1 MKNVNIYDKYLVEEK
16 LPTMWCPGCGNGIV
30 LQSIIRA
37 IDEMDLEHD
46 KIVFVSGIGCS
57 SRAVNYLKFD
67 CMHTNHGRAIAFA
80 TGIKMANPDLK
91 VIVLTG
97 DGDCASIGGNHLI
110 HACRRNIDLTV
121 ICMNNS
127 NYGMT
132 GGQYSPTTP
141 LGSQTKTSIYGSYE
155 PPFDLCDLTRSAGA
169 SYIARCTTYLP
180 VQMKDIIKKA
190 ISHHGL
196 SFVDCASDCPSLFG
210 RLNRMGDAAAMM
222 LNWKDRLVSI
232 RQAENMSKEELQ
244 GKVVWGE
251 FVNKNDRMEYTDI
264 YKENIR
270 KAKEAKNV

>member
-1 MKNVNIYDKYLVEEK
+1 MNNDLYSKYLVK

-37 IDEMDLEHD
+37 IDEMDLDLD
-46 KIVFVSGIGCS
+46 KVVFVSGIGCS
-57 SRAVNYLKFD
+57 SRAVNYLNFD

-80 TGIKMANPDLK
+80 TGIKMANPELK

-141 LGSQTKTSIYGSYE
+141 LNSITKTSVYGSYE

-169 SYIARCTTYLP
+169 TFVARAATYYP
-180 VQMKDIIKKA
+180 VQMKSIIKNA
-190 ISHHGL
+190 ISHKGL
-196 SFVDCASDCPSLFG
+196 SFVDCASDCPSLYG
-210 RLNRMGDAAAMM
+210 RLNRLGDAAIMM
-222 LNWKDRLVSI
+222 QAWKDRLI
-232 RQAENMSKEELQ
+232 TAKQAEGMTSEQLQ
-244 GKVVWGE
+244 GKVIWGE
-251 FVNKNDRMEYTDI
+251 FVNKDDRQEYCDV
-264 YKENIR
+264 YAQNIL
-270 KAKEAKNV
+270 KAKESLNG

>member
-1 MKNVNIYDKYLVEEK
+1 MKSANIYDRYLVEEK

-37 IDEMDLEHD
+37 IDEMGLDHQ

-141 LGSQTKTSIYGSYE
+141 LGYQTKTSVYGSYE
-155 PPFDLCDLTRSAGA
+155 PPFDLCDLTKSAGA
-169 SYIARCTTYLP
+169 TYVARCATYLP

-190 ISHHGL
+190 VSHHGL

-210 RLNRMGDAAAMM
+210 RLNRMGDAAQMM
-222 LNWKDRLVSI
+222 LNWKDRLVSV
-232 RQAENMSKEELQ
+232 RQAEKMSKEELQ

-251 FVNKNDRMEYTDI
+251 FVNNSDRMEYTDI

-270 KAKEAKNV
+270 KAKEAKHG

>member
-1 MKNVNIYDKYLVEEK
+1 MKSANIYDRYLVEEK
-16 LPTMWCPGCGNGIV
+16 LPTMWCPGCGNGII

-37 IDEMDLEHD
+37 IDEMGLDHQ

-141 LGSQTKTSIYGSYE
+141 LGYQTKTSVYGSYE
-155 PPFDLCDLTRSAGA
+155 PPFDLCDLTKSAGA
-169 SYIARCTTYLP
+169 TYVARCAAYLP

-190 ISHHGL
+190 VSHHGL

-210 RLNRMGDAAAMM
+210 RLNRMGDAAQMM
-222 LNWKDRLVSI
+222 LNWKDRLVSV
-232 RQAENMSKEELQ
+232 RQAEKMSKEELQ

-251 FVNKNDRMEYTDI
+251 FVNSSDRMEYTDI

-270 KAKEAKNV
+270 KAKEAKHG

>member
-1 MKNVNIYDKYLVEEK
+1 MKSANIYDRYLVEEK
-16 LPTMWCPGCGNGIV
+16 LPTMWCPGCGNGII

-37 IDEMDLEHD
+37 IDEMGLDHQ

-141 LGSQTKTSIYGSYE
+141 LGYQTKTSVYGSYE
-155 PPFDLCDLTRSAGA
+155 PPFDLCDLTKSAGA
-169 SYIARCTTYLP
+169 TYVARCATYLP

-190 ISHHGL
+190 VSHHGL

-210 RLNRMGDAAAMM
+210 RLNRMGDAAQMM
-222 LNWKDRLVSI
+222 LNWKDRLVSV
-232 RQAENMSKEELQ
+232 RQAEKMSKEELQ

-251 FVNKNDRMEYTDI
+251 FVNSSDRMEYTDI

-270 KAKEAKNV
+270 KAKEAKHG

>member
-1 MKNVNIYDKYLVEEK
+1 MKCANIYEKYLVEEK

-37 IDEMDLEHD
+37 IDEMDLDHD

-169 SYIARCTTYLP
+169 SYVARCATYLP
-180 VQMKDIIKKA
+180 VQMKDTIKKA

-222 LNWKDRLVSI
+222 LNWKDRLISVK
-232 RQAENMSKEELQ
+232 QAENMSKEELQ

>member
-1 MKNVNIYDKYLVEEK
+1 MKSANIYDRYLVEEK
-16 LPTMWCPGCGNGIV
+16 LPTMWCPGCGNGII

-37 IDEMDLEHD
+37 IDEMGLDHQ

-141 LGSQTKTSIYGSYE
+141 LGYQTKTSVYGSYE
-155 PPFDLCDLTRSAGA
+155 PPFDLCNLTKSAGA
-169 SYIARCTTYLP
+169 TYVARCATYLP

-190 ISHHGL
+190 VSHHGL

-210 RLNRMGDAAAMM
+210 RLNRMGDAAQMM
-222 LNWKDRLVSI
+222 LNWKDRLVSV
-232 RQAENMSKEELQ
+232 RQAEKMSKEELQ

-251 FVNKNDRMEYTDI
+251 FVNSGDRMEYTDI

-270 KAKEAKNV
+270 KAKEAKHG

>member
-1 MKNVNIYDKYLVEEK
+1 MKDNLYEKYLVDSAM
-16 LPTMWCPGCGNGIV
+16 PTMWCPGCGNGIV

-37 IDEMDLEHD
+37 VDELGLDQD
-46 KIVFVSGIGCS
+46 RTVFVSGIGCS
-57 SRAVNYLKFD
+57 SRAVNYLNFD

-80 TGIKMANPDLK
+80 TGIKMSDPDLK

-132 GGQYSPTTP
+132 GGQFSPTTP
-141 LGSQTKTSIYGSYE
+141 LGSQTKTSVYGSYE
-155 PPFDLCDLTRSAGA
+155 PPFDLCELTASAGA
-169 SYIARCTTYLP
+169 TYVARAATYLP
-180 VQMKDIIKKA
+180 VQMKEMIKKA
-190 ISHHGL
+190 IMHHGL

-210 RLNRMGDAAAMM
+210 RLNRRGDAGQMM
-222 LNWKDRLVSI
+222 LGWKDRLVSVK
-232 RQAENMSKEELQ
+232 QAETMSREDLE

-251 FVNKNDRMEYTDI
+251 FVNSSERIEYTDV
-264 YKENIR
+264 YRQNIAR
-270 KAKEAKNV
+270 AKESVNG

>member
-1 MKNVNIYDKYLVEEK
+1 MKSANIYDRYLVEEK

-37 IDEMDLEHD
+37 IDEMGLDHQ

-141 LGSQTKTSIYGSYE
+141 LGYQTKTSVYGSYE
-155 PPFDLCDLTRSAGA
+155 PPFDLCDLTKSAGA
-169 SYIARCTTYLP
+169 TYVARCATYLP

-190 ISHHGL
+190 VSHHGL

-210 RLNRMGDAAAMM
+210 RLNRMGDAAQMM
-222 LNWKDRLVSI
+222 LNWKDRLVSV
-232 RQAENMSKEELQ
+232 RQAEKMSKEELQ

-251 FVNKNDRMEYTDI
+251 FVNSSDRMEYTDI

-270 KAKEAKNV
+270 KAKEAKHG

>member
-1 MKNVNIYDKYLVEEK
+1 MRSANIYDKYLVEEK

-37 IDEMDLEHD
+37 IDEMDLDHE

-141 LGSQTKTSIYGSYE
+141 LGYQTKTSVYGSYE

-169 SYIARCTTYLP
+169 SYVARCATYLP
-180 VQMKDIIKKA
+180 IQMKDIIKKA
-190 ISHHGL
+190 ITHHGL

-222 LNWKDRLVSI
+222 LNWKDRLVSVK
-232 RQAENMSKEELQ
+232 QAENMSKEELD

-270 KAKEAKNV
+270 KAKEAKHG

>member
-1 MKNVNIYDKYLVEEK
+1 MKSANIYDRYLVEEK

-37 IDEMDLEHD
+37 IDEMGLDHQ

-141 LGSQTKTSIYGSYE
+141 LGYQTKTSVYGSYE
-155 PPFDLCDLTRSAGA
+155 PPFDLCDLTKSAGA
-169 SYIARCTTYLP
+169 TYVARCATYLP
-180 VQMKDIIKKA
+180 IQMKDIIKKA
-190 ISHHGL
+190 VSHHGL

-210 RLNRMGDAAAMM
+210 RLNRMGDAAQMM
-222 LNWKDRLVSI
+222 LNWKDRLVSV
-232 RQAENMSKEELQ
+232 RQAEKMSKEELQ

-251 FVNKNDRMEYTDI
+251 FVNSSDRTEYTDI

-270 KAKEAKNV
+270 KAKEAKHG

>member
-1 MKNVNIYDKYLVEEK
+1 
-16 LPTMWCPGCGNGIV
+16 
-30 LQSIIRA
+30 
-37 IDEMDLEHD
+37 
-46 KIVFVSGIGCS
+46 
-57 SRAVNYLKFD
+57 
-67 CMHTNHGRAIAFA
+67 
-80 TGIKMANPDLK
+80 MANPDLK

-141 LGSQTKTSIYGSYE
+141 LGYQTKTSVYGSYE

-169 SYIARCTTYLP
+169 SYVARCATYLP
-180 VQMKDIIKKA
+180 VQMKDIIKEA
-190 ISHHGL
+190 IAHHGL

-210 RLNRMGDAAAMM
+210 RLNRMGDAAQMM
-222 LNWKDRLVSI
+222 LNWIDRLVSI
-232 RQAENMSKEELQ
+232 RQAENMSKEELE

-270 KAKEAKNV
+270 KAKEAKHG

>member
-37 IDEMDLEHD
+37 IDEMDLEHE

-57 SRAVNYLKFD
+57 SRAVNSLKFD

-141 LGSQTKTSIYGSYE
+141 LGSQTKTSVYGSYE

-169 SYIARCTTYLP
+169 SYVARCATYLP

-190 ISHHGL
+190 INHHGL

-210 RLNRMGDAAAMM
+210 RLNRMGDAPAMM
-222 LNWKDRLVSI
+222 MKWKDRLVTI
-232 RQAENMSKEELQ
+232 KQAENMSKEELQ

-270 KAKEAKNV
+270 KAKEAKNG